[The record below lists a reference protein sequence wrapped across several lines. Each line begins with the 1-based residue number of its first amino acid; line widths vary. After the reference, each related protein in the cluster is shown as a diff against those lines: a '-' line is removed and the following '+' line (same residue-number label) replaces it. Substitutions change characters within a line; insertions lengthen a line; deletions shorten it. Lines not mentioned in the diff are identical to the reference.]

1 MGCTVWGNWQVV
13 SCLGLSLLNYQ
24 FSQHGFYISFMRC
37 WENLGQAL
45 WGQRVS
51 SVSISCDDKEFCY
64 NCLKLFIVTVEL
76 A

>member
-1 MGCTVWGNWQVV
+1 MV

-37 WENLGQAL
+37 WENLGQDL

-51 SVSISCDDKEFCY
+51 SVSISCDDKEFY
-64 NCLKLFIVTVEL
+64 NCLELYIVIVEP